1 MPKRRDLKKE
11 EILAAMGKTKSNRAA
26 SRYLNC
32 SYTHYKMWAK
42 VYEATEPG
50 YNNLF
55 EQHLNPSGKG
65 IPKFLKSTG
74 KEPPLLDII
83 EGRAD
88 ASSFSPEK
96 LKYRLITEGY
106 LKEECACCGF
116 KERRV
121 SDYKIPILLNFK
133 DGNKKNYK
141 KDNIQ
146 FLCYNCYY
154 LSIGDLFT
162 NKQIE
167 SIEDHKPVS
176 KGEVNW
182 ELDDYQTQRL
192 KELGLGNDDE
202 DDDYDIISR
211 L

>member
-26 SRYLNC
+26 ARYLNC

-176 KGEVNW
+176 KGEVDW
-182 ELDDYQTQRL
+182 ELDDYQAQRL

-211 L
+211 I

>member
-11 EILAAMGKTKSNRAA
+11 EILAAMGKTKSNRAGA
-26 SRYLNC
+26 RYLNC

-42 VYEATEPG
+42 VYEATKPG

-83 EGRAD
+83 EGRTD

-106 LKEECACCGF
+106 LKEESDCCGF
-116 KERRV
+116 KERRE
-121 SDYKIPILLNFK
+121 SDYKIPR
-133 DGNKKNYK
+133 
-141 KDNIQ
+141 
-146 FLCYNCYY
+146 
-154 LSIGDLFT
+154 
-162 NKQIE
+162 
-167 SIEDHKPVS
+167 
-176 KGEVNW
+176 W
-182 ELDDYQTQRL
+182 
-192 KELGLGNDDE
+192 
-202 DDDYDIISR
+202 
-211 L
+211 